1 MLRFILSGFLY
12 SNGSRFST
20 FFTSTYKIKLSSFSK
35 VSVLFPSSFKRY
47 ELMTECWRE
56 NPATRPSFSELISR
70 VEAIMT
76 RDVSYCDLS
85 KRDESSPYYNVPVE
99 PVEDSGEES

>member
-1 MLRFILSGFLY
+1 MSGRKSHLF
-12 SNGSRFST
+12 
-20 FFTSTYKIKLSSFSK
+20 LSSFE
-35 VSVLFPSSFKRY
+35 RY

-56 NPATRPSFSELISR
+56 NPATRPSFSELIGR

-85 KRDESSPYYNVPVE
+85 KRDESSLYYDVPVE
-99 PVEDSGEES
+99 AVEDSDEESSREM